1 MITSKQIINIMESWT
16 APEDDKEL
24 LDKLFYIF
32 PWIFG
37 TCLDKIEAGWF
48 GQPMFLFFKRN
59 VPDVMYS
66 GKCYRKIYLK
76 ISDFQ
81 ELGIIPPAKLNNFG
95 IVIDKAQSRKDA
107 LNVTTKQIRQ
117 IIQKDKK
124 ILAKMTSWTKD
135 PSRLNSVKKPFWSD
149 TIKVVIVDHVT
160 GIDVEAIVEFTKQ
173 LIKKIKKEDLSAWEK
188 YQDMWNSEGAL
199 RRLASLQ
206 KEVVAPLDISSFQV
220 VSIGK
225 GT

>member
-1 MITSKQIINIMESWT
+1 MITSKQIITLVESWV
-16 APEDDKEL
+16 APKDDKEL

-32 PWIFG
+32 PWIYG
-37 TCLDKIEAGWF
+37 TCLDRIEAGWF

-81 ELGIIPPAKLNNFG
+81 ELGIIPPAKLDSFG
-95 IVIDKAQSRKDA
+95 IVTSKAQSRKDA
-107 LNVTTKQIRQ
+107 LNVTTKQVRQ
-117 IIQKDKK
+117 IIQKNKK

-135 PSRLNSVKKPFWSD
+135 KSRLNSVKKPFWSD
-149 TIKVVIVDHVT
+149 TIKVVIVDNVT
-160 GIDVEAIVEFTKQ
+160 GIDVEAIVLFTKQ
-173 LIKKIKKEDLSAWEK
+173 LLQKVKKEDPATWEK
-188 YQDMWNSEGAL
+188 YQDMWNSDGEL

-206 KEVVAPLDISSFQV
+206 KEVVAPLDPSSFQV
-220 VSIGK
+220 VSIKK